1 MYIWGFDGYDN
12 YMLLLAG
19 LTDVNCLDVFEL
31 FCLFQ
36 PVSAD
41 SMKTFKLR
49 NLMKNKSDKKL
60 FVRINAVFL
69 PLSVN
74 ISKVLVVESRKVYL
88 VSNVEVAFSLP
99 HLP

>member
-12 YMLLLAG
+12 YMLPLAG
-19 LTDVNCLDVFEL
+19 LTDFNCLDVFEL

-36 PVSAD
+36 PVSVD

-49 NLMKNKSDKKL
+49 NLMKKKKDKKF

-69 PLSVN
+69 PLSVS
-74 ISKVLVVESRKVYL
+74 ISKVLVVESSKV
-88 VSNVEVAFSLP
+88 
-99 HLP
+99 